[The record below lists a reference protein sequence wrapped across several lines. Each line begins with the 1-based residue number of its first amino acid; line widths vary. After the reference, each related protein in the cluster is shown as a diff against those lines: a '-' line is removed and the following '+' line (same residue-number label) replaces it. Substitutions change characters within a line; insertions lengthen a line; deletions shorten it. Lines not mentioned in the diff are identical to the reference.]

1 VKGGKSFMKKWLVLL
16 IALVMVF
23 TAAAGVSAN
32 TSSIPAGI
40 TPEKGA
46 KLIVWESE
54 DQYKYMSTI
63 AQAFSRAYKI
73 PVTVQKVEITD
84 QISKMTLA
92 KKGASNSPDVV
103 VFPHDRLGEAVKAK
117 LVYQNS
123 ELAALTKKNAPA
135 SAIDAVSMNGVLY
148 GYPKQVESV
157 ALIYNKKLVPT
168 PPKTWDDVIKLSKN
182 KNLHNPANK
191 RYVILWEVGGAYH
204 SYAFIG
210 SQGGYVFGKKG
221 SNKNDVGIASAGAV
235 KSLSTYAQVRK
246 ALYPSTLK
254 SGSITG
260 DVVNGLFQTGK
271 VAMTINGP
279 WMIDAYQK
287 AGINVGV
294 TKIPAFGTS
303 PAKPFGGVRAYYVSS
318 KAMYPEAAKL
328 FAHYATQK
336 YAQTEL
342 YTQKKSI
349 PANKDAANSVT
360 VKKDAVISGFSAQF
374 ADATPMP
381 SIPEMGNYWG
391 NAGTALTEIFDKGV
405 APKAAADKA
414 KKAMDA
420 AIKGSK

>member
-1 VKGGKSFMKKWLVLL
+1 MKKWLVLL
-16 IALVMVF
+16 VALVMVF

-54 DQYKYMSTI
+54 DQYKYMSTV

-84 QISKMTLA
+84 AIAKMTLA

-123 ELAALTKKNAPA
+123 ELAAVTKRNNPA
-135 SAIDAVSMNGVLY
+135 SAIDAVSMNGVIY

-157 ALIYNKKLVPT
+157 ALIYNKKLVKN
-168 PPKTWDDVIKLSKN
+168 PPKTWAEVIALGKN
-182 KNLHNPANK
+182 KTLHNPANK

-210 SQGGYVFGKKG
+210 SQGGYVFGNKG
-221 SNKNDVGIASAGAV
+221 SNKNDVGIANAGAV
-235 KSLSTYAQVRK
+235 RSLTTYKQVRDQ
-246 ALYPSTLK
+246 LLSSLK

-287 AGINVGV
+287 AGIDVGV
-294 TKIPAFGTS
+294 TKIPAFGTAANQV
-303 PAKPFGGVRAYYVSS
+303 AKPFGGVRAYYVSS

-328 FAHYATQK
+328 FAHFATQK
-336 YAQTEL
+336 WAQTEL
-342 YTQKKSI
+342 YKMKKSI
-349 PANKDAANSVT
+349 PANKEAANSVT
-360 VKKDAVISGFSAQF
+360 VKRDPIISGFSAQF